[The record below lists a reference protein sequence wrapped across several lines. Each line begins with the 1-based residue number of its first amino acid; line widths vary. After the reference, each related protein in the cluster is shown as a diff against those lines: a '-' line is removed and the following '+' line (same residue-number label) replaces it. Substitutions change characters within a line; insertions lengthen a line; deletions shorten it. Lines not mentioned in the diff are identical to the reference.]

1 MFVKN
6 SEVKA
11 TPCGD
16 GVERRILGMGGSL
29 MMVEVSFKA
38 GGVGAAHTHPHEQIS
53 YVAEGR
59 FEFTMNGETTV
70 IEKGDS
76 YYVAPNVPHG
86 VTALTAGV
94 LIDIFTPQRE
104 DFLK

>member
-1 MFVKN
+1 M
-6 SEVKA
+6 S
-11 TPCGD
+11 
-16 GVERRILGMGGSL
+16 
-29 MMVEVSFKA
+29 VEVTFEA
-38 GGVGAAHTHPHEQIS
+38 GAVGAVHTHPHEQIS

>member
-1 MFVKN
+1 
-6 SEVKA
+6 
-11 TPCGD
+11 
-16 GVERRILGMGGSL
+16 
-29 MMVEVSFKA
+29 MMSVEVTFEA
-38 GGVGAAHTHPHEQIS
+38 GAVGAVHTHPHEQIS

>member
-1 MFVKN
+1 MIAKIN
-6 SEVKA
+6 EIASQPA
-11 TPCGD
+11 GD
-16 GVERRILGMGGSL
+16 GVTRKIMARGGGMMS
-29 MMVEVSFKA
+29 VEVTFEA
-38 GGVGAAHTHPHEQIS
+38 GAVGAVHTHPHEQIS

-104 DFLK
+104 DFLI